1 MAEQSLLQRFQR
13 AGPLTW
19 LLAACT
25 GWALL
30 LWLAGLL
37 GMGHAVPPTPVI
49 TLDGALPQPGPP
61 IRDRIGP
68 LGQYAEAASRPVF
81 ASDRRPH
88 AFMATSPDGED
99 GAGEQAQALDFIL
112 TGVLISPQVRLAIL
126 QPSGGGESIRV
137 REGMSPEGAS
147 GWRLVDVQPRR
158 AIFEGSNGESSL
170 DLRVFGDAAPPIATA
185 VVRTSDAPGT
195 TATDG
200 SSQDAADGAGAA
212 STPPDQTTRI
222 EEIRR
227 RIEARRAQLRGDAS
241 TNPVSPPGAPAK
253 Q

>member
-1 MAEQSLLQRFQR
+1 MAEPGLLHRFQQ

-19 LLAACT
+19 LLAICA

-37 GMGHAVPPTPVI
+37 GMGRAVSPTPVI
-49 TLDGALPQPGPP
+49 TVGGSLPQPGAPT
-61 IRDRIGP
+61 RDRIGP
-68 LGQYAEAASRPVF
+68 LGQYAEAASRPVL

-88 AFMATSPDGED
+88 AFMATSPDGDD
-99 GAGEQAQALDFIL
+99 GAGAQMQSLDFIL

-126 QPSGGGESIRV
+126 QPTGGGESIRV
-137 REGMSPEGAS
+137 REGTEPEGAS

-158 AIFEGSNGESSL
+158 AIFQGGSGESSL
-170 DLRVFGDAAPPIATA
+170 DLRVFGDAAAPIAKT
-185 VVRTSDAPGT
+185 VVRNSDVPGNVG
-195 TATDG
+195 TDG
-200 SSQDAADGAGAA
+200 STQDAAEVAGGA
-212 STPPDQTTRI
+212 STPADQAARI
-222 EEIRR
+222 EEIRS

-241 TNPVSPPGAPAK
+241 TNPVSPPGTPTK